1 MTPAT
6 SGCRRSEAT
15 SPPSYE
21 NYPDLIP
28 KEKSEDSASASF
40 NGGGVQNEHFI
51 VWMRAAALPRF
62 RKLYGRI
69 ERDIPAGTQLEFQV
83 KASGGRRES
92 PP

>member
-6 SGCRRSEAT
+6 SGCRRSEET

-21 NYPDLIP
+21 SYPDLIP

-40 NGGGVQNEHFI
+40 NGGGVQTSI
-51 VWMRAAALPRF
+51 SSCGCVAAALPRF